1 MHDAA
6 SGVWPP
12 GGAVGNVLIID
23 DDHDIR
29 DALTRVVTRLG
40 HQASTAA
47 TLDEGRRLARDGDV
61 DVVFLDVRMP
71 DGNGLEAIADIK
83 KSPSSPEVIVI
94 TGWGEADG
102 AEWAMRQGAWD
113 YIEKPPSVRTMTAPL
128 MRAMEYRRGGGGA
141 QATMFR
147 FDGITGKS
155 VRRAACVGLAA
166 KAAAGEVNV
175 LVTGQTGT
183 GKELFARAIHAN
195 SPRAGQAFVVVDCA
209 ALPPT
214 IVESVL
220 FGNEKGA
227 YTGADSRRDG
237 LVLQAH
243 GGTLFLDEVGE
254 LPLSAQ
260 KAFLRVL
267 QERRF
272 RPVGAKEE
280 KSCDFRLVAA
290 TNQDLDAMSRQGL
303 FRQDLL
309 FRLQGLGIDLPPL
322 GDNVEDVRLFAEYF
336 LEKARLRRGLPEK
349 ILSEEFFAVL
359 AAYPWPGNIR
369 EVCNTMEGVLALARD
384 DQALHPVHLPLHIR
398 VHAVRSKVGESETVR
413 QAAGAEAAAA
423 GGLTAPP
430 ADAGRE
436 QPAPGDAAG
445 LPSLKDYRDRHEAEY
460 LRLIL
465 TRHSGNIRKLLAVSG
480 LSRSR
485 LYALLKKHGLS
496 TDRL

>member
-1 MHDAA
+1 M
-6 SGVWPP
+6 
-12 GGAVGNVLIID
+12 GNILIID
-23 DDHDIR
+23 DDLDIR

-40 HQASTAA
+40 HEARTAA
-47 TLDEGRRLARDGDV
+47 TLDEGCRLARAGDV

-71 DGNGLEAIADIK
+71 DGNGLDAIADIR
-83 KSPSSPEVIVI
+83 KSASAPEVIVI

-102 AEWAMRQGAWD
+102 AELAMRQGAWD

-128 MRAMEYRRGGGGA
+128 LRAMEYRQGGGTLPA
-141 QATMFR
+141 ATFR

-155 VRRAACVGLAA
+155 ARRAACLELAA
-166 KAAAGEVNV
+166 KAAVGEVNV
-175 LVTGQTGT
+175 LLTGQTGT

-195 SPRAGQAFVVVDCA
+195 SPRTDQPFVVVDCA
-209 ALPPT
+209 ALPAT

-227 YTGADSRRDG
+227 YTGADTRRDG
-237 LVLQAH
+237 LILQAH

-272 RPVGAKEE
+272 RPVGGREE
-280 KSCDFRLVAA
+280 KNCDFRLVAA
-290 TNQDLDAMSRQGL
+290 TNQDLEAMSRQGL

-309 FRLQGLGIDLPPL
+309 FRLQGIGIDLPPL
-322 GDNVEDVRLFAEYF
+322 RDNVDDVPLFAGHF
-336 LEKARLRRGLPEK
+336 LDQARLRRGLPEK
-349 ILSEEFFAVL
+349 ILSDEFL
-359 AAYPWPGNIR
+359 AALSAYPWPGNIR

-384 DQALHPVHLPLHIR
+384 DQVLHPVHLPLHIR
-398 VHAVRSKVGESETVR
+398 VHAVRSKVEESEAAR
-413 QAAGAEAAAA
+413 QVGNGARPAAPFAASGGGAV
-423 GGLTAPP
+423 APP
-430 ADAGRE
+430 AAAPESG
-436 QPAPGDAAG
+436 QALPGDPTAP
-445 LPSLKDYRDRHEAEY
+445 LPPIKDFRDQHEADY
-460 LRLIL
+460 LRLLL
-465 TRHSGNIRKLLAVSG
+465 TRHAGNMRKILSVSG

-496 TDRL
+496 PERL

>member
-1 MHDAA
+1 M
-6 SGVWPP
+6 
-12 GGAVGNVLIID
+12 GNVLIID

-29 DALTRVVTRLG
+29 DALTRVVKRLG
-40 HQASTAA
+40 HQANTAA
-47 TLDEGRRLARDGDV
+47 TLDEGRRLAEAGDV

-71 DGNGLEAIADIK
+71 DGNGLDAIADIRMTA
-83 KSPSSPEVIVI
+83 SAPEVIVI

-102 AEWAMRQGAWD
+102 AERAMRQGAWD

-128 MRAMEYRRGGGGA
+128 LRAMEYRRGGGA
-141 QATMFR
+141 PQVSEFR
-147 FDGITGKS
+147 FDGITGKNT
-155 VRRAACVGLAA
+155 RRITCLELAA

-175 LVTGQTGT
+175 LLTGQTGT
-183 GKELFARAIHAN
+183 GKELFARAIHDN
-195 SPRAGQAFVVVDCA
+195 SPRAGRPFVVVDCA

-227 YTGADSRRDG
+227 YTGADTSRDG
-237 LVLQAH
+237 LILQAH

-267 QERRF
+267 QERRL
-272 RPVGAKEE
+272 RPVGGREE
-280 KSCDFRLVAA
+280 KACDFRLLAA
-290 TNQDLDAMSRQGL
+290 TNQDLEAMVRQGL

-309 FRLQGLGIDLPPL
+309 FRLQGIGIDLPTL
-322 GDNVEDVRLFAEYF
+322 RELAEDVRLFAEHF
-336 LEKARLRRGLPEK
+336 LERSRLRRGMPRKALADD
-349 ILSEEFFAVL
+349 FVAAL

-384 DQALHPVHLPLHIR
+384 DEVLYPIHLPLHIR
-398 VHAVRSKVGESETVR
+398 VHAARFRMGDGEASR
-413 QAAGAEAAAA
+413 QAANGEAGSTPSASA
-423 GGLTAPP
+423 TSRPP
-430 ADAGRE
+430 GSE
-436 QPAPGDAAG
+436 FPGSGPGDNG
-445 LPSLKDYRDRHEAEY
+445 EPMPSLKDFRDVGEARY
-460 LRLIL
+460 LRTLL
-465 TRHSGNIRKLLAVSG
+465 TRHAGNMRKLLSVSG

-496 TDRL
+496 PERF

>member
-1 MHDAA
+1 M
-6 SGVWPP
+6 
-12 GGAVGNVLIID
+12 GNVLIID

-40 HQASTAA
+40 HAARTAA
-47 TLDEGRRLARDGDV
+47 TLDEGRRMAGAGDV

-71 DGNGLEAIADIK
+71 DGNGLDAIADLRK
-83 KSPSSPEVIVI
+83 AASAPEVIVI

-102 AEWAMRQGAWD
+102 AERAMRQGAWD

-128 MRAMEYRRGGGGA
+128 LRAMEYRQGGGA
-141 QATMFR
+141 LPSAAFR
-147 FDGITGKS
+147 FDGITGNS
-155 VRRAACVGLAA
+155 VRRAACLELAA
-166 KAAAGEVNV
+166 KAAVGEVNV
-175 LVTGQTGT
+175 LLTGQTGT

-195 SPRAGQAFVVVDCA
+195 SPRSGQPFVVVDCA

-237 LVLQAH
+237 LILQAH

-272 RPVGAKEE
+272 RPVGGREE
-280 KSCDFRLVAA
+280 KSCNFRLVAA
-290 TNQDLDAMSRQGL
+290 TNQDLEAMSRQGL

-309 FRLQGLGIDLPPL
+309 FRIQGIGIDLPPVR
-322 GDNVEDVRLFAEYF
+322 DNVDDVRLFARHF
-336 LEKARLRRGLPEK
+336 LEQTRRRRGLPEK
-349 ILSEEFFAVL
+349 ILSEEFLAVL
-359 AAYPWPGNIR
+359 DAYPWPGNIR
-369 EVCNTMEGVLALARD
+369 EVCNTMEGVFALARD

-398 VHAVRSKVGESETVR
+398 VHAVRSKVEESEAAR
-413 QAAGAEAAAA
+413 QGGNGDPAQGKGAVFRTGPSAIPGEAEGQAFAS
-423 GGLTAPP
+423 
-430 ADAGRE
+430 ADAAK
-436 QPAPGDAAG
+436 PLA
-445 LPSLKDYRDRHEAEY
+445 LFKDFRDQREAEY
-460 LRLIL
+460 LRLL
-465 TRHSGNIRKLLAVSG
+465 LARHAGDMRRILAVSG

-496 TDRL
+496 PDRA